1 MFAEIVRHTMKK
13 LKLFLILII
22 SCLTLQAQTRNKQYE
37 NYIKK
42 YRELA
47 VEEMKK
53 YHIPASITLAQGL
66 LESGAG
72 QSTLARK
79 SNNHFGIKCG
89 SDWRGKTV
97 SHDDDAR
104 GECFRAYKHPKE
116 SYEDHSKFLA
126 GRSRYASLFKLKITD
141 YKGWARGLKKAG
153 YATNPRYADQLIG
166 IIELYELPKYD
177 EQNYLKWIKKNPNP
191 HQTYIAND
199 LLYIVVRAGDSWKSI
214 SKEFDISQKKLRK
227 YNDLYKGYA
236 LQVGDILYLEKK
248 NRKADKEHIVHV
260 LRAGESMYSI
270 SQKYGIRLKNLY
282 KMNKMDADDP
292 APEVGTILRLR

>member
-1 MFAEIVRHTMKK
+1 MFAEIVKHTMKK

-22 SCLTLQAQTRNKQYE
+22 CCLTLQAQTRNKQYE
-37 NYIKK
+37 AYIKK

-72 QSTLARK
+72 QSALARK

-89 SDWRGKTV
+89 SDWYGKTV

-104 GECFRAYKHPKE
+104 GECFRAYKHPKD

-126 GRSRYASLFKLKITD
+126 GRSRYASLFNLNITD

-166 IIELYELPKYD
+166 IIELYELYKYD
-177 EQNYLKWIKKNPNP
+177 DKNYLKWIKKNPNP

-214 SKEFDISQKKLRK
+214 SQEFDISQKKLRK

-248 NRKADKEHIVHV
+248 NKKADKEHIVHV

-282 KMNKMDADDP
+282 KLNKMDEDDP
-292 APEVGTILRLR
+292 APKIGTILRLR